1 MRTRLNAAFLVIAVL
16 TAAFVIGSRRESFDR
31 KAWQNDYLQLSIEV
45 TRRYPDLAWAVTT
58 GRVDPKELNLV
69 TEDGLKRA
77 TSNEE
82 AERAIRTFVRAFRDG
97 HFRIQKPGAYARRR
111 YEEPQRSR
119 LDRATSPETLCRF
132 LKFVDEDSDFELPF
146 ERLRHFRRLP
156 KSPVNAFPAGMLTLD
171 GRRIEILRIPSFD
184 ERDYL

>member
-1 MRTRLNAAFLVIAVL
+1 MRIRWNGAFLVIAVFV
-16 TAAFVIGSRRESFDR
+16 AAFVVRLRPQSFDR

-97 HFRIQKPGAYARRR
+97 HFRIQKPGSYARRS

-119 LDRATSPETLCRF
+119 LDRATSPETLCFSSSLTKIPTSSF
-132 LKFVDEDSDFELPF
+132 LSRGSAAFAACRNSRPT
-146 ERLRHFRRLP
+146 R
-156 KSPVNAFPAGMLTLD
+156 SPP
-171 GRRIEILRIPSFD
+171 EC
-184 ERDYL
+184 